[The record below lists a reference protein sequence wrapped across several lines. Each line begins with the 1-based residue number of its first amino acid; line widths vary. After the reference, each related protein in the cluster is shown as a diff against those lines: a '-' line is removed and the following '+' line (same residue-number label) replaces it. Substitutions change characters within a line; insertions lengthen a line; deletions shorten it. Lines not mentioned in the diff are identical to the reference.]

1 MPQIC
6 SRNSE
11 GKKVLDWSKSNQA
24 DNIKMDFEDVF
35 VNVQCRDF
43 LEKAMKYRLP
53 LKGMLISLQNM
64 GDLPLEIKYALCNTI
79 LSPSVVVTVCTICCN
94 INKT

>member
-35 VNVQCRDF
+35 VNV
-43 LEKAMKYRLP
+43 
-53 LKGMLISLQNM
+53 
-64 GDLPLEIKYALCNTI
+64 
-79 LSPSVVVTVCTICCN
+79 
-94 INKT
+94 

>member
-1 MPQIC
+1 
-6 SRNSE
+6 
-11 GKKVLDWSKSNQA
+11 
-24 DNIKMDFEDVF
+24 
-35 VNVQCRDF
+35 
-43 LEKAMKYRLP
+43 MKYRLP